1 MKTTQKR
8 NRAMN
13 FKLLNTCILLL
24 FTISVSAQSFSETRT
39 YRESMAVKHDMS
51 LDVNNKYGT
60 IQITPWDKDSVSI
73 KVEVEAYT
81 SNLERL
87 HKMFQGI
94 NVNFSQTSYMVRAE
108 TEFTQNINMLFEEF
122 KGMTSKII
130 PYESRIEI
138 NYFISAPEYLN
149 LNIEN
154 RYGDVLM
161 ENCTGTFT
169 LNLSNGSFKANS
181 INETNKI
188 DLLFCNAYINRMK
201 DGNVKASFSEVEI
214 GESNDLSVNSVSSRF
229 ELKKTG
235 KLDTESRRDKF
246 FIGAISSVR
255 GNSYFTD
262 FRIDEI
268 SKEINIVTKYGS
280 FNVSMINKSIEMIS
294 INSSY
299 SDIDLVFEPSISYNL
314 DIKHVNTFLVLPE
327 KNSKIEKKT
336 LNEERKEYM
345 TFGTVGR
352 NPEDI
357 KVMIDATRGNIF
369 IK

>member
-1 MKTTQKR
+1 
-8 NRAMN
+8 MN
-13 FKLLNTCILLL
+13 YKLLNISLLL
-24 FTISVSAQSFSETRT
+24 LLSVTVSAQSFSETRT
-39 YRESMAVKHDMS
+39 YKESMSVNRDIS
-51 LDVNNKYGT
+51 LEVNNKYGT

-73 KVEVEAYT
+73 RVEVEAYT
-81 SNLERL
+81 TNLERL

-94 NVNFSQTSYMVRAE
+94 NVNFSETSYMVRAE

-122 KGMTSKII
+122 KGMTNKII
-130 PYESRIEI
+130 PFESRIEI

-149 LNIEN
+149 LKIEN
-154 RYGDVLM
+154 KYGDVLM
-161 ENCTGTFT
+161 ENCTGTFS

-181 INETNKI
+181 LNKTGKI
-188 DLLFCNAYINRMK
+188 ELLFCDAYISKMK
-201 DGNVKASFSEVEI
+201 NGYFNASFSEVES
-214 GESNDLSVNSVSSRF
+214 GESNDLSINSVSSRF

-235 KLDTESRRDKF
+235 NLDTESRRDKF
-246 FIGAISSVR
+246 FIGSIASIS

-268 SKEINIVTKYGS
+268 GKEINLVTKYGS
-280 FNVSMINKSIEMIS
+280 FNANMINKSIELIS
-294 INSSY
+294 INSGY
-299 SDIDLVFEPSISYNL
+299 SDIDLVFDPAVSYNL
-314 DIKHVNTFLVLPE
+314 DIKHVNSFLVLPE

-345 TFGTVGR
+345 TFGTIGR
-352 NPEDI
+352 NPENI